1 MFCYRT
7 KHQTTPIFITYH
19 KQDDVELSVDYGDE
33 FLNPKTLLW
42 YTRNQR
48 TFKSNEIKEL
58 LYSDEY
64 DNTIHIFVKKEHFE
78 NNQVYLN
85 ESIRE
90 SLRKNKDYRKL
101 LEDAVQTGFLKAK
114 QYKQN
119 KRLTLYEKYT
129 KKDVCRLLN
138 WDQDEKGTMFGYRTK
153 HQTTPIFITYHKQDD
168 VELSV
173 DYGDEFLNP
182 KTLLWYTRNQRTFK
196 SNEIKELL
204 YSDEYDNTI

>member
-1 MFCYRT
+1 
-7 KHQTTPIFITYH
+7 
-19 KQDDVELSVDYGDE
+19 
-33 FLNPKTLLW
+33 
-42 YTRNQR
+42 
-48 TFKSNEIKEL
+48 
-58 LYSDEY
+58 
-64 DNTIHIFVKKEHFE
+64 
-78 NNQVYLN
+78 
-85 ESIRE
+85 
-90 SLRKNKDYRKL
+90 
-101 LEDAVQTGFLKAK
+101 
-114 QYKQN
+114 
-119 KRLTLYEKYT
+119 KYT

-204 YSDEYDNTI
+204 YSDRKSTRLNSSHVSISYAVFCLKKKTKSATIKK

>member
-1 MFCYRT
+1 TSRHEHVLYY
-7 KHQTTPIFITYH
+7 TTRRSF
-19 KQDDVELSVDYGDE
+19 D
-33 FLNPKTLLW
+33 
-42 YTRNQR
+42 
-48 TFKSNEIKEL
+48 
-58 LYSDEY
+58 
-64 DNTIHIFVKKEHFE
+64 
-78 NNQVYLN
+78 
-85 ESIRE
+85 
-90 SLRKNKDYRKL
+90 
-101 LEDAVQTGFLKAK
+101 LEDTVQTGLLKAK

-119 KRLTLYEKYT
+119 NQLTLYKKYT

-196 SNEIKELL
+196 SNEI
-204 YSDEYDNTI
+204 